1 LSQVVAA
8 QALVVESPGGNAES
22 ISASKAILRM
32 ENPRLWS
39 PQDPYL
45 YPLTVKLTKNGQVVD
60 TVESYFGMRK
70 IERRRIGNVQR
81 ILLNGNPVFQFGP
94 LDQDYWPESGLTP
107 PSDDAAR
114 WEIEYLKEIGCNMVR
129 LHVKQNPRRWYYHC
143 DQVGLLVWQDFISA
157 QKQNKSPSLQE
168 SRQWL
173 LEQQRMMDTLYNHPS
188 IVQWTVFNESWGQHD
203 AERIA
208 RWTLNYDATRL
219 ISLASGWNDVSGL
232 ADIRDIHDYTLHP
245 SIPIAGSEP
254 DRAVVLGEYGGLN
267 SVMPGHNWYGM
278 GAPGSKREITP
289 MPERGGGMWPNLPVD
304 DDWIRDLKRPTYT
317 PGNPLSKHLAA
328 IVDDLRLLT
337 AHGLC
342 AAVYT
347 QLTDMKHEQN
357 GWLSFDREVGKVSR
371 DELKRAHLQ
380 LYEPAPRLRPI
391 TDASPW
397 RFTTQRPDGDR
408 WLMLSF
414 DDTEWNSG
422 AGPFGNSPSHKAS
435 TRWEAPNLFLRKTFL
450 LHALPGAA
458 ALEIY
463 LFGQTARETDDC
475 RVYLNGILINDSQ
488 TRHIQ
493 PELRVTTIK
502 LRSEAKA
509 LLKKGNNL
517 LAIEVNL
524 PAINPRLFDAR
535 LVEVNYTEPHK

>member
-1 LSQVVAA
+1 
-8 QALVVESPGGNAES
+8 
-22 ISASKAILRM
+22 
-32 ENPRLWS
+32 
-39 PQDPYL
+39 
-45 YPLTVKLTKNGQVVD
+45 
-60 TVESYFGMRK
+60 
-70 IERRRIGNVQR
+70 
-81 ILLNGNPVFQFGP
+81 
-94 LDQDYWPESGLTP
+94 
-107 PSDDAAR
+107 
-114 WEIEYLKEIGCNMVR
+114 
-129 LHVKQNPRRWYYHC
+129 
-143 DQVGLLVWQDFISA
+143 
-157 QKQNKSPSLQE
+157 
-168 SRQWL
+168 
-173 LEQQRMMDTLYNHPS
+173 
-188 IVQWTVFNESWGQHD
+188 
-203 AERIA
+203 
-208 RWTLNYDATRL
+208 
-219 ISLASGWNDVSGL
+219 
-232 ADIRDIHDYTLHP
+232 
-245 SIPIAGSEP
+245 
-254 DRAVVLGEYGGLN
+254 
-267 SVMPGHNWYGM
+267 M

-337 AHGLC
+337 AYGLC

-357 GWLSFDREVGKVSR
+357 GWLSFDREVSKVSR

-397 RFTTQRPDGDR
+397 RFTTQRPDGNR
-408 WLMLSF
+408 WLSLSF
-414 DDTEWNSG
+414 DATEWSSG
-422 AGPFGNSPSHKAS
+422 EGPFGNSTSHKAS
-435 TRWEAPNLFLRKTFL
+435 TMWEAPSLFLRKTFL

-493 PELRVTTIK
+493 PELRVTAIK